1 MPDMTPAASV
11 NPPAQRMPAYFFAH
25 GAGPCFFMDWP
36 YGAPDTWDRLGQWL
50 RSMGPQVQALAGR
63 PAAIVVVSAH
73 WETSPLRVNGLHL
86 NGLLYDYGGF
96 PPHTYALRYPAPGSA
111 PLAGRVA
118 GLLADCGFEVQRDE
132 DRGLDHGVFIP
143 LMLAYPEADIPV
155 VQLSLHPSLDPAFH
169 YAVGQALAPLRDE
182 GVLLL
187 GSGMSYHNR
196 PDFGPGAQQLAQAF
210 DAWLTDAVCARMGA
224 ARAEQLAR
232 WLQAPGA
239 RQAHPREEHL
249 LPLIVMAGAAG
260 QEPAYA
266 TFAEPIAGI
275 PVSCYRFGG

>member
-1 MPDMTPAASV
+1 MTPAASV

-132 DRGLDHGVFIP
+132 DRERDRDGQCGDHPAPGDK
-143 LMLAYPEADIPV
+143 EAADRRGGEKT
-155 VQLSLHPSLDPAFH
+155 DPADH
-169 YAVGQALAPLRDE
+169 ADE
-182 GVLLL
+182 PVRLVASVL
-187 GSGMSYHNR
+187 GH
-196 PDFGPGAQQLAQAF
+196 Q
-210 DAWLTDAVCARMGA
+210 
-224 ARAEQLAR
+224 
-232 WLQAPGA
+232 
-239 RQAHPREEHL
+239 
-249 LPLIVMAGAAG
+249 
-260 QEPAYA
+260 
-266 TFAEPIAGI
+266 
-275 PVSCYRFGG
+275 